1 MWRSDRRRP
10 MPDSSSSAPLRY
22 EQHYGDRVVE
32 CYTDRPPNVYGILSD
47 AVARYPDNTA
57 LICGG
62 TRLSYAELDTN
73 VRQVAA
79 GLAARGVGRGD
90 RVAMLLGSG
99 APFVVVTYAAAFLG
113 AVTVPLNTRDQMP
126 GIRHALLNSDAMAL
140 IIDAEFR
147 DIVPLPADTPTL
159 TAQFS
164 VGEALGFDAY
174 ETLLHDAPAAHPTQ
188 TADDAVATIL
198 YTSGTT
204 GSPKGAMLTGLGI
217 VHSATNFMQTMAL
230 GPTDSTVIVVPM
242 NHVTG
247 LVAGIHTLIRCA
259 GCIVVMRTFKAVKF
273 LECAADHGMTY
284 SFMVPA
290 MYNLCLHQAKLED
303 YDLSGWR
310 VGGYGGAPM
319 PAATIERLG
328 KALPSLGLMNA
339 YGATETTS
347 PATIMPSDQTAL
359 RRLSVGRPVRGAEI
373 RVMDDTG
380 REVQRGETGELWI
393 RGAMVVPGY
402 WRNPAAD
409 KREFAAGFWKSGDIG
424 SIDAEGFVHV
434 LDRKKDMVNRGGHK
448 IFTAEVESVLTAV
461 PGVIEAAVVA
471 KPCPILGERVH
482 AVLCVTPDVVDAQTL
497 KDHCASQLADYQC
510 PENYT
515 LRHAL
520 LPRNANGKVLKR
532 QIKQELGFDIVPHTA
547 PKET

>member
-1 MWRSDRRRP
+1 
-10 MPDSSSSAPLRY
+10 MPDSIATAPMRF
-22 EQHYGDRVVE
+22 EHHYGDRVVA
-32 CYTDRPPNVYGILSD
+32 CYAERPPNVYGLLRD

-57 LICGG
+57 LICDD
-62 TRLSYAELDTN
+62 TRLTYAELNTE
-73 VRQVAA
+73 VRKLAA
-79 GLAARGVGRGD
+79 GLIARGVGNGD
-90 RVAMLLGSG
+90 RVAMLLGNG
-99 APFVVVTYAAAFLG
+99 APFVIVTYAAAFLG

-126 GIRHALLNSDAMAL
+126 GIRHALVNSDAMAL
-140 IIDAEFR
+140 IVDAEFC
-147 DIVPLPADTPTL
+147 DIVPPPADTPTL
-159 TAQFS
+159 TAQLS
-164 VGEALGFDAY
+164 VGKVDGFDGY
-174 ETLLHDAPAAHPTQ
+174 ETLLQHAPAAHPAQ
-188 TADDAVATIL
+188 TDEDAPATIL

-204 GSPKGAMLTGLGI
+204 GTPKGAMLTGLGI

-230 GPTDSTVIVVPM
+230 GPTDSTIVVVPM

-247 LVAGIHTLIRCA
+247 LVAGIHTMVRCA
-259 GCIVVMRTFKAVKF
+259 GCIVVMRTFKAANF
-273 LECAADHGMTY
+273 LACAAEHSMTY
-284 SFMVPA
+284 SLMVPA

-303 YDLSGWR
+303 YDLSAWR

-328 KALPSLGLMNA
+328 TALPGLGLMNA

-347 PATIMPSDQTAL
+347 PATIMPSDQTAI
-359 RRLSVGRPVRGAEI
+359 RRLSVGLPVPGAEI
-373 RVMDDTG
+373 RVMDDAG
-380 REVQRGETGELWI
+380 REVPRGETGELWI

-402 WRNPAAD
+402 WRNPEAA

-461 PGVIEAAVVA
+461 SGVIEAAVVA

-482 AVLCVTPDVVDAQTL
+482 AVLCVAPNIVDAQALT
-497 KDHCASQLADYQC
+497 DHCASQLADYQC
-510 PENYT
+510 PESYT
-515 LRHAL
+515 LHDTL

-532 QIKQELGFDIVPHTA
+532 QIKQELGFDSA
-547 PKET
+547 PPQPQRKPER

>member
-1 MWRSDRRRP
+1 
-10 MPDSSSSAPLRY
+10 MPDSNATNPLRY
-22 EQHYGDRVVE
+22 EHHYGDRVIA
-32 CYTDRPPNVYGILSD
+32 CYADRPPNVYELLHE
-47 AVARYPDNTA
+47 AVAHYPDNTA
-57 LICGG
+57 LICDD
-62 TRLSYAELDTN
+62 TRLTYAELDTQ

-90 RVAMLLGSG
+90 RVAMLLGNG
-99 APFVVVTYAAAFLG
+99 VPFVVVTYAAAFLG

-126 GIRHALLNSDAMAL
+126 GIRHALLNSEAMAL
-140 IIDAEFR
+140 IVDAEFCEL
-147 DIVPLPADTPTL
+147 VPLPDDTITL

-164 VGEALGFDAY
+164 VGEAVGFDAY
-174 ETLLHDAPAAHPTQ
+174 ETLLQHAPATDPAQTDEDAP
-188 TADDAVATIL
+188 ATIL

-204 GSPKGAMLTGLGI
+204 GTPKGAMLTGLGI

-230 GPTDSTVIVVPM
+230 GPTDSTIVVVPM

-247 LVAGIHTLIRCA
+247 LVAGIHTMVRCA
-259 GCIVVMRTFKAVKF
+259 GCIVVMRAFKAVNF
-273 LECAADHGMTY
+273 LACAAEHGMTY
-284 SFMVPA
+284 TLMVPT

-303 YDLSGWR
+303 YDLSAWR

-328 KALPSLGLMNA
+328 SALPGLGLMNA

-347 PATIMPSDQTAL
+347 PATIMPSDQTAI
-359 RRLSVGRPVRGAEI
+359 RRLSVGRPVPGAEI
-373 RVMDDTG
+373 HVMDDAS

-402 WRNPAAD
+402 WRNPDAD
-409 KREFAAGFWKSGDIG
+409 AREFTAGFWKSGDIG

-461 PGVIEAAVVA
+461 SGVIEAAVVA

-482 AVLCVTPDVVDAQTL
+482 AVLCIAPDSVATQTL

-510 PENYT
+510 PESYT
-515 LRHAL
+515 LRDTL
-520 LPRNANGKVLKR
+520 LPRNANGKILKR
-532 QIKQELGFDIVPHTA
+532 QIKQKLGFDSAPPPA